1 MSNNAVKIKKEIKEA
16 KPQQVAMGWWNRSKK
31 NTEKTKV
38 DTSKRQ
44 GRGTHMNIINYVN
57 SDGSMS
63 TLPTGWTMQDAR
75 EYIKQHAR

>member
-1 MSNNAVKIKKEIKEA
+1 MSNNAVKIKKA
-16 KPQQVAMGWWNRSKK
+16 KPQQVAGWWNRSKK
-31 NTEKTKV
+31 NTEKIKV
-38 DTSKRQ
+38 DTSKKQ
-44 GRGTHMNIINYVN
+44 GRGKHMNIINYVN